1 MASALSQPFAA
12 GAAASKQKKGT
23 NTKRTFGTLPAV
35 SQCRQS
41 SLTLSCNIMIDLSL
55 PEIAA
60 FRHSLKV
67 FMAYCLLIAFLIP
80 WAAALRDNL
89 KGKR

>member
-1 MASALSQPFAA
+1 
-12 GAAASKQKKGT
+12 
-23 NTKRTFGTLPAV
+23 
-35 SQCRQS
+35 
-41 SLTLSCNIMIDLSL
+41 MIDLSL

-60 FRHSLKV
+60 FRHSLHV

-80 WAAALRDNL
+80 WAAALWDNL